1 MKCSKTTFTINEI
14 NLVTLQRDW
23 DEKKTGF
30 FIFYFFINYNQQQS
44 PCSETSLLNF
54 RNNRSDLF
62 SPREFTSRD
71 NQPRSRDVDRLRHN
85 VFHFLTNIDVLLGS
99 LDYV

>member
-1 MKCSKTTFTINEI
+1 MAKRK
-14 NLVTLQRDW
+14 QA
-23 DEKKTGF
+23 F
-30 FIFYFFINYNQQQS
+30 FYLFNFFVPNYNQQQG
-44 PCSETSLLNF
+44 PCSKTSLFNF

-71 NQPRSRDVDRLRHN
+71 NQPRSRDVQRLRHN

-99 LDYV
+99 SDYV